1 MHRGDSCVY
10 GSAPPDRGR
19 PQRVQFDPRGRE
31 SREDRHD
38 RRKAERLQA
47 ASIPQA
53 SRPTTGFSSAPPT
66 GCSRKTSDIWRGDLT
81 TVQEF
86 QFDGGESRPMTGMT
100 GFTDFESRP
109 GTSRTNVSEDL
120 YMVNGIM
127 PTRYPSKELQE
138 EGVRP
143 DTSRIYHPYQPN
155 FEQLSGE
162 RLPVEKK
169 RPAMIKKKGAFHP
182 QASVGPDM
190 EDSRPVDSR
199 PGTGATGVS
208 QYARKRSDVTGH
220 YR

>member
-1 MHRGDSCVY
+1 
-10 GSAPPDRGR
+10 
-19 PQRVQFDPRGRE
+19 
-31 SREDRHD
+31 
-38 RRKAERLQA
+38 
-47 ASIPQA
+47 
-53 SRPTTGFSSAPPT
+53 
-66 GCSRKTSDIWRGDLT
+66 
-81 TVQEF
+81 
-86 QFDGGESRPMTGMT
+86 MT

-109 GTSRTNVSEDL
+109 GTSRTDMSEDL

-155 FEQLSGE
+155 FEELTGE
-162 RLPVEKK
+162 RLPPVEKK
-169 RPAMIKKKGAFHP
+169 RPAIIKKKGAFNP
-182 QASVGPDM
+182 QASMSPDIG
-190 EDSRPVDSR
+190 DSR